1 MHEFDAC
8 DGDRR
13 MSKSLEPEHR
23 TQPKFDGSMILFNE
37 IFQVFRRSNSGPRA
51 ASVLREK
58 FSRSP
63 MRSLICVECDF
74 ARQALAVERSTEKRF
89 GSGDISLGAQQKV
102 HCFPRFVDGGVE
114 IDPAAL

>member
-1 MHEFDAC
+1 MKIGFIGLGRMGSGLADGCGENLRNDRAIWFGISPGSGSARRAPNFGRGSSSGSKFAQCELTFPDAMHEFNAS

-51 ASVLREK
+51 A
-58 FSRSP
+58 
-63 MRSLICVECDF
+63 
-74 ARQALAVERSTEKRF
+74 
-89 GSGDISLGAQQKV
+89 
-102 HCFPRFVDGGVE
+102 
-114 IDPAAL
+114 